1 MTLPYNA
8 GASMTPDVN
17 LSIPPTDARAAK
29 GYAELHGLWKADEEA
44 FNQGRHVSD
53 AEFLIWMA
61 TVRLYLTTAE
71 ITIFDHASKDYS
83 VKEFR
88 AEKAAALA
96 TILWAR
102 RGLKVAKANGAIGC
116 SVRSERMGE
125 LG

>member
-1 MTLPYNA
+1 
-8 GASMTPDVN
+8 MTPDVS

-29 GYAELHGLWKADEEA
+29 GYAELYGLWKADEEA

-61 TVRLYLTTAE
+61 TVHLYLTTE
-71 ITIFDHASKDYS
+71 EVTIFDHASKDYS

-96 TILWAR
+96 KILWAR
-102 RGLKVAKANGAIGC
+102 RGLKVATTNGEIG
-116 SVRSERMGE
+116 
-125 LG
+125 